1 MNVFISHLN
10 RKIYIGLVL
19 LLLIPFASFCKSD
32 FKVAFQVDDQV
43 ISYYDIDQ
51 AKKLHNLMTG
61 SSIKQVEIDKIVINS
76 KIKELYGNRLRI
88 TVSDTELD
96 NQLNGFLQSNKM
108 KIGSLKSLLSSKG
121 IYIETFYS
129 YLTENIRWQK
139 VLETRFGYKINNLII
154 KDAIPLAPTPQKIEK
169 EYEFSEIFISYNKWE
184 PQQAKLIAGRLE
196 VELKAGAN
204 FENAVEKFSS
214 SKSRINKG
222 KVGPIKKSA
231 LSESFRNTLDKLK
244 KNEVSS
250 SFEIDG
256 GLVILKLERTR
267 SYRTA
272 KTPELMVTFAVS
284 SASSNTDTACSQKK
298 KTKGPILL
306 SKVEKSIRNTLVKL
320 MPGESYKLSDSGG
333 LMRLVTLCESFIDK
347 NKNAGLNFESLKRNE
362 EVLRLSNALVL
373 ELRRNT
379 TVVKK

>member
-10 RKIYIGLVL
+10 RKVYISLVL

-306 SKVEKSIRNTLVKL
+306 SKVEKSVRNTLVKL